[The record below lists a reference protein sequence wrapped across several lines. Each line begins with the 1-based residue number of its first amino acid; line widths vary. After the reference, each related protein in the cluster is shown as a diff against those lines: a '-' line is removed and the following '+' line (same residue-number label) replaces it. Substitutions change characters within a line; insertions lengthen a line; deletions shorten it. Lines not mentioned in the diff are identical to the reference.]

1 MVRSLRRFGQLA
13 PVVIWLPDGDAGCP
27 ELVDGFTRL
36 AAAKQIDPM
45 GGLQSRRIEADAAT
59 AKAAVY
65 QLNRVG
71 HGAHPLEQ
79 ASIVHALVREDGLS
93 QLEVAQLLGHHKSWV
108 SRRLALIEQLH
119 ETVRADLQLGLV
131 PLRAARALAQLPAG
145 NQPQALT
152 AARRVG
158 LSSDEIGELVELLLA
173 ADRQPHHDPI
183 LADPRGALNRARGIV
198 APAEASSG
206 ARRLSPRGRQTA
218 TEIETVC
225 RLLRRA
231 ERALD
236 ETTPLSP
243 IDRGLL
249 AESIEA
255 LSAHLQRLNGL
266 AEDLLKE
273 TTPR

>member
-13 PVVIWLPDGDAGCP
+13 PVVVWLPDGDEDCP

-36 AAAKQIDPM
+36 GAAKQIDAT
-45 GGLQSRRIEADAAT
+45 GALQARRIEADAVT

-65 QLNRVG
+65 QLNRVA
-71 HGAHPLEQ
+71 HGAHPLDQ
-79 ASIVHALVREDGLS
+79 AWIVHALVRDDGLS

-145 NQPQALT
+145 NQPEALT
-152 AARRVG
+152 ATRRAG
-158 LSSDEIGELVELLLA
+158 LSSDETRELVELLLA
-173 ADRQPHHDPI
+173 SDRQPHHDPI
-183 LADPRGALNRARGIV
+183 LTDPRGALNRAHGIV
-198 APAEASSG
+198 APAEASSK
-206 ARRLSPRGRQTA
+206 RRLSPRGRQTA

-236 ETTPLSP
+236 ETTPLSH

-249 AESIEA
+249 AEPIEA
-255 LSAHLQRLNGL
+255 LSAHLRRLNGL

-273 TTPR
+273 TTPP